1 MYLVTNSL
9 PSSEMKDSVLYT
21 IALTQV
27 PGIGPIQAKLLI
39 EQYGTAAKVFDTPLK
54 SLASIDG
61 FGLLKA
67 SAVKKFSNFKAIEE
81 EIAFCKTHHIN
92 ILCLTDAAYPK
103 RLLNCFDAPTVLY
116 YRGTADLNTSRVISI
131 VGTRS
136 NSDYGKQLTEQIV
149 KELTEQ
155 NVLIVSG
162 MAFGIDAIAH
172 KAALQNGLAT
182 IGVLAHGLDTIY
194 PAQHT
199 NLAKE
204 ILNNGGLL
212 TEFPRFTKP
221 DKHNFPRR
229 NRIVAGMAD
238 GTIVIE
244 TAAKGGSM
252 ITAELT
258 YDYNRDLFAV
268 PGRITDA
275 KSLGCNKLIQQNKAA
290 IFTTT
295 TQMLEVLGWQQKK
308 ITAKKQRELFIELTN
323 DEQTIA
329 TILQSKELVHIDEI
343 YLTSG
348 LSSSSV
354 AVAML
359 NMELQNILMCLPGKI
374 YRLI

>member
-1 MYLVTNSL
+1 
-9 PSSEMKDSVLYT
+9 MKDAALYT

-27 PGIGPIQAKLLI
+27 TGIGAVQSKQLI
-39 EQYGTAAKVFDTPLK
+39 EQFGNAAAVFDAPLK
-54 SLASIDG
+54 ALAAIEG
-61 FGLLKA
+61 FGLIKA
-67 SAVKKFSNFKAIEE
+67 SAIKKFDDFKGIEE
-81 EIAFCKTHHIN
+81 EIQFCKTHHIN
-92 ILCLTDAAYPK
+92 ILTLSDADYPK

-116 YRGTADLNTSRVISI
+116 YRGTADLNTARIISI
-131 VGTRS
+131 VGTRI

-149 KELTEQ
+149 QELKEQ

-182 IGVLAHGLDTIY
+182 VGVLAHGLDTIY
-194 PAQHT
+194 PSQHT

-204 ILNNGGLL
+204 MLHNGGLL
-212 TEFPRFTKP
+212 TEFPRLTNP

-244 TAAKGGSM
+244 TASKGGSM

-268 PGRITDA
+268 PGRATDA
-275 KSLGCNKLIQQNKAA
+275 KSAGCNKLIQQNKAA
-290 IFTTT
+290 IFTTCE
-295 TQMLEVLGWQQKK
+295 QMMEVLGWQQKK
-308 ITAKKQRELFIELTN
+308 ITAKKQREMFVDLTK
-323 DEQTIA
+323 DEQTIV
-329 TILQSKELVHIDEI
+329 TILQSKEMVQIDEI

-359 NMELQNILMCLPGKI
+359 NLELQNMIMCLPGKI
-374 YRLI
+374 YRLM

>member
-1 MYLVTNSL
+1 
-9 PSSEMKDSVLYT
+9 MKDALYT

-27 PGIGPIQAKLLI
+27 TGIGPIQAKVLI
-39 EQYGTAAKVFDTPLK
+39 EQFGTAAKVFEAPLRT
-54 SLASIDG
+54 LAAIEG
-61 FGLLKA
+61 FGLIKA
-67 SAVKKFSNFKAIEE
+67 TAIKKFSDFKTIEAEINFCETYYIR
-81 EIAFCKTHHIN
+81 
-92 ILCLTDAAYPK
+92 ILSLTSADYPK

-116 YRGTADLNTSRVISI
+116 YRGTADLNASRVISI
-131 VGTRS
+131 VGTRV

-149 KELTEQ
+149 KELTAQ

-172 KAALQNGLAT
+172 KAALQNDLAT
-182 IGVLAHGLDTIY
+182 VGVLAHGLDTIY

-204 ILNNGGLL
+204 MLQNGGLL

-268 PGRITDA
+268 PGKVTDA
-275 KSLGCNKLIQQNKAA
+275 KSMGCNKLIQQNKAT

-295 TQMLEVLGWQQKK
+295 EQMMEVLGWQKK
-308 ITAKKQRELFIELTN
+308 KVTARKQRELFVELSK
-323 DEQTIA
+323 DEQTIV
-329 TILQSKELVHIDEI
+329 TILQSKETVHIDEI

-359 NMELQNILMCLPGKI
+359 NLELQNMLVCLPGKM
-374 YRLI
+374 YKLM

>member
-1 MYLVTNSL
+1 
-9 PSSEMKDSVLYT
+9 MKDSSLYT

-27 PGIGPIQAKLLI
+27 NGIGAVQAKQLI
-39 EQYGTAAKVFDTPLK
+39 EQFGSAEAVFNAPVKALAA
-54 SLASIDG
+54 IEG
-61 FGLLKA
+61 FGELKA
-67 SAVKKFSNFKAIEE
+67 HAIKKFSDFKSIED
-81 EIAFCKTHHIN
+81 EIEFCHFHHIN
-92 ILCLTDAAYPK
+92 TLCLTDAAYPK

-116 YRGTADLNTSRVISI
+116 YRGTADLNTARIISI
-131 VGTRS
+131 VGTRV

-149 KELTEQ
+149 KELAAQ
-155 NVLIVSG
+155 NVLIISG

-172 KAALQNGLAT
+172 KAALQNDLAT
-182 IGVLAHGLDTIY
+182 VGVLAHGLDTIY
-194 PAQHT
+194 PSQHT

-204 ILNNGGLL
+204 MLNNGGLL

-238 GTIVIE
+238 GCIVIE

-268 PGRITDA
+268 PGRVTDS
-275 KSLGCNKLIQQNKAA
+275 KSMGCNKLIQQNKAA

-295 TQMLEVLGWQQKK
+295 EQMMEVLGWQQKK
-308 ITAKKQRELFIELTN
+308 ITAKKQREMFVELSA
-323 DEQTIA
+323 DEQTIVA
-329 TILQSKELVHIDEI
+329 ILQSKETVHIDEI
-343 YLTSG
+343 YLTSK

-359 NMELQNILMCLPGKI
+359 NLELQNMLMCLPGKM
-374 YRLI
+374 YRLM

>member
-1 MYLVTNSL
+1 
-9 PSSEMKDSVLYT
+9 MKDALYT

-27 PGIGPIQAKLLI
+27 TGIGPIQAKLLI
-39 EQYGTAAKVFDTPLK
+39 EMFGTAVKIFDTPIRT
-54 SLASIDG
+54 LASIEG
-61 FGLLKA
+61 FGMIKA
-67 SAVKKFSNFKAIEE
+67 AAIKKFSDFKSIEE
-81 EIAFCKTHHIN
+81 EITFCEAYHIK
-92 ILCLTDAAYPK
+92 ILCLTDAEYPK

-116 YRGTADLNTSRVISI
+116 YRGNADLNTSRVISI
-131 VGTRS
+131 VGTRV
-136 NSDYGKQLTEQIV
+136 NTDYGKQMTEQIV
-149 KELTEQ
+149 KELTAQ

-172 KAALQNGLAT
+172 KAALQNGLPT
-182 IGVLAHGLDTIY
+182 VGVLAHGLDTIY
-194 PAQHT
+194 PSQHT
-199 NLAKE
+199 NIAKE
-204 ILNNGGLL
+204 MLYNGGLL

-258 YDYNRDLFAV
+258 YDYNRDLFAI
-268 PGRITDA
+268 PGRITDG
-275 KSLGCNKLIQQNKAA
+275 KSMGCNKLIQQNKAV

-295 TQMLEVLGWQQKK
+295 EQMMEVLGWQQKK
-308 ITAKKQRELFIELTN
+308 ITAKKQRELFVDLTK

-329 TILQSKELVHIDEI
+329 NILQSKELVHIDEI

-359 NMELQNILMCLPGKI
+359 NLELQNILACLPGKL

>member
-1 MYLVTNSL
+1 
-9 PSSEMKDSVLYT
+9 MKDALYT

-27 PGIGPIQAKLLI
+27 TGIGPIQAKLLI
-39 EQYGTAAKVFDTPLK
+39 EMFGTAVKIFDTPIRT
-54 SLASIDG
+54 LASIEG
-61 FGLLKA
+61 FGMIKA
-67 SAVKKFSNFKAIEE
+67 AAIKKFSDFKAIEE
-81 EIAFCKTHHIN
+81 EITFCKAYHIK
-92 ILCLTDAAYPK
+92 ILCLTDTEYPK

-131 VGTRS
+131 VGTRL
-136 NSDYGKQLTEQIV
+136 NTDYGKQLTEQIV
-149 KELTEQ
+149 KELTAQ

-172 KAALQNGLAT
+172 KAALQNGLPT
-182 IGVLAHGLDTIY
+182 VGVLAHGLDTIY
-194 PAQHT
+194 PSQHT
-199 NLAKE
+199 NIAKE
-204 ILNNGGLL
+204 MLYNGGLL

-258 YDYNRDLFAV
+258 YDYNRDLFAI
-268 PGRITDA
+268 PGRITDG
-275 KSLGCNKLIQQNKAA
+275 KSMGCNKLIQQNKAA

-295 TQMLEVLGWQQKK
+295 EQMMEVLGWQQKK
-308 ITAKKQRELFIELTN
+308 ITAKKQRELFVDLTK

-329 TILQSKELVHIDEI
+329 NILQSKELVHIDEI
-343 YLTSG
+343 YLKSG

-359 NMELQNILMCLPGKI
+359 NLELQNMLVCLPGKM
-374 YRLI
+374 YRLM

>member
-1 MYLVTNSL
+1 MENSSL
-9 PSSEMKDSVLYT
+9 HT

-27 PGIGPIQAKLLI
+27 NGIGAVQAKQLI
-39 EQYGTAAKVFDTPLK
+39 EQFGNAEAVFKAPVKTLAA
-54 SLASIDG
+54 IEG
-61 FGLLKA
+61 FGEIKA
-67 SAVKKFSNFKAIEE
+67 HAIKKFSDFKSIEE
-81 EIAFCKTHHIN
+81 EMEFCYFHHIN
-92 ILCLTDAAYPK
+92 ILCFADATYPK

-116 YRGTADLNTSRVISI
+116 YRGTADLNTARIISI
-131 VGTRS
+131 VGTRV

-149 KELTEQ
+149 KELAAQ
-155 NVLIVSG
+155 NVLIISG

-182 IGVLAHGLDTIY
+182 VGVLAHGLDTIY
-194 PAQHT
+194 PPQHT

-204 ILNNGGLL
+204 MLNNGGLL

-268 PGRITDA
+268 PGRVIDS
-275 KSLGCNKLIQQNKAA
+275 KSMGCNKLIQQNKAA

-295 TQMLEVLGWQQKK
+295 EQKK
-308 ITAKKQRELFIELTN
+308 VTAKKQREMFVDLTN
-323 DEQTIA
+323 DEQTIV
-329 TILQSKELVHIDEI
+329 TILQLKETVHIDEI
-343 YLTSG
+343 YLTSK

-359 NMELQNILMCLPGKI
+359 NLELQNMLMCLPGKM
-374 YRLI
+374 YRLM

>member
-1 MYLVTNSL
+1 MQNTA
-9 PSSEMKDSVLYT
+9 LYT

-27 PGIGPIQAKLLI
+27 NGIGAVQAKQLI
-39 EQYGTAAKVFDTPLK
+39 EKFGNAEAVFN
-54 SLASIDG
+54 ASVKAMAELEG
-61 FGLLKA
+61 FGELKA
-67 SAVKKFSNFKAIEE
+67 HAIKKFSDFKAIED
-81 EIAFCKTHHIN
+81 EIEFCHFHHIN
-92 ILCLTDAAYPK
+92 ILCFTDESYPK

-116 YRGTADLNTSRVISI
+116 YRGTADLNTSRIISI
-131 VGTRS
+131 VGTRV
-136 NSDYGKQLTEQIV
+136 NSDYGKQQTEQIV
-149 KELTEQ
+149 KELAAQ
-155 NVLIVSG
+155 NVLIISG

-172 KAALQNGLAT
+172 KAALQNDLAT
-182 IGVLAHGLDTIY
+182 VGVLAHGLDTIY

-204 ILNNGGLL
+204 MLNNGGLL

-252 ITAELT
+252 ITAELA

-268 PGRITDA
+268 PGRISDI

-295 TQMLEVLGWQQKK
+295 EQMMEVLGWQQKK
-308 ITAKKQRELFIELTN
+308 ITVKKQRELFVELSA
-323 DEQTIA
+323 DEQTIVA
-329 TILQSKELVHIDEI
+329 ILQSKETVHIDEI
-343 YLTSG
+343 YLTSK

-359 NMELQNILMCLPGKI
+359 NLELQNMLMCLPGKM
-374 YRLI
+374 YRLM

>member
-1 MYLVTNSL
+1 MN
-9 PSSEMKDSVLYT
+9 DALYT

-27 PGIGPIQAKLLI
+27 TGIGPIQAKVLM
-39 EQYGTAAKVFDTPLK
+39 EQFGTAEKVFEASQKT
-54 SLASIDG
+54 LASIEG
-61 FGLLKA
+61 FGGLRA
-67 SAVKKFSNFKAIEE
+67 TAIKKFSDFKAIEE
-81 EIAFCKTHHIN
+81 EIVFCEAHQIK
-92 ILCLTDAAYPK
+92 ILSLSHPDYPK

-116 YRGTADLNTSRVISI
+116 YRGTADLNTSRIISI
-131 VGTRS
+131 VGTRV
-136 NSDYGKQLTEQIV
+136 NSDYGKQMTEQIV
-149 KELTEQ
+149 KELTAQ

-172 KAALQNGLAT
+172 RAALQNELAT
-182 IGVLAHGLDTIY
+182 VGVMAHGLDTIY

-204 ILNNGGLL
+204 LLQNGGLL

-244 TAAKGGSM
+244 TATKGGSM

-258 YDYNRDLFAV
+258 YDYNRDLFAI
-268 PGRITDA
+268 PGRVTDA
-275 KSLGCNKLIQQNKAA
+275 KSMGCNKLIQQNKAA
-290 IFTTT
+290 LFTTT
-295 TQMLEVLGWQQKK
+295 EQMMEVLGWQKK
-308 ITAKKQRELFIELTN
+308 KVTAKKQRELFVELST
-323 DEQTIA
+323 DEQTIV
-329 TILQSKELVHIDEI
+329 TILQSKETVHIDEI

-359 NMELQNILMCLPGKI
+359 NLELQNILVCLPGKM
-374 YRLI
+374 YRLM

>member
-1 MYLVTNSL
+1 
-9 PSSEMKDSVLYT
+9 MKDALYT

-27 PGIGPIQAKLLI
+27 NGIGPIQAKQLI
-39 EQYGTAAKVFDTPLK
+39 EQFGNAEAVFKAPLK
-54 SLASIDG
+54 VLASIDG

-67 SAVKKFSNFKAIEE
+67 SAIKEFSDYKSIEE
-81 EIAFCKTHHIN
+81 EIKFCEAHHIN
-92 ILCLTDAAYPK
+92 ILSITDATYPK

-116 YRGTADLNTSRVISI
+116 YRGTADLNTSRIISI
-131 VGTRS
+131 VGTRI
-136 NSDYGKQLTEQIV
+136 NSDYGKQITEQIV
-149 KELTEQ
+149 KELTAQ
-155 NVLIVSG
+155 NVLIISG

-199 NLAKE
+199 NLAKDM
-204 ILNNGGLL
+204 LHNGGLL

-238 GTIVIE
+238 GCIVVE

-268 PGRITDA
+268 PGRITDS
-275 KSLGCNKLIQQNKAA
+275 KSMGCNKLIQQNKAA

-295 TQMLEVLGWQQKK
+295 EQMMEVLGWQQKK
-308 ITAKKQRELFIELTN
+308 INPKKQKELFIDLTK
-323 DEQTIA
+323 DEQLIV
-329 TILQSKELVHIDEI
+329 TILQSKETVHIDEI
-343 YLTSG
+343 YLTTG
-348 LSSSSV
+348 ISSSSV
-354 AVAML
+354 AVAIL
-359 NMELQNILMCLPGKI
+359 NLELQNMIICLPGKM
-374 YRLI
+374 YRLM

>member
-1 MYLVTNSL
+1 MN
-9 PSSEMKDSVLYT
+9 DNALYT

-27 PGIGPIQAKLLI
+27 NGIGAVQAKQLI
-39 EQYGTAAKVFDTPLK
+39 GQFGSAAEVFNASK
-54 SLASIDG
+54 KALAAVEG
-61 FGLLKA
+61 FGELKA
-67 SAVKKFSNFKAIEE
+67 NAIKIFSDFKIIEK
-81 EIAFCKTHHIN
+81 EIAFCQIHHID
-92 ILCLTDAAYPK
+92 ILTLSDSAYPK

-116 YRGTADLNTSRVISI
+116 YRGAADLNTARIISI
-131 VGTRS
+131 VGTRA
-136 NSDYGKQLTEQIV
+136 NSDYGKQVTEQIV
-149 KELTEQ
+149 KELAAQ

-182 IGVLAHGLDTIY
+182 VGVLAHGLDTIY
-194 PAQHT
+194 PSQHT
-199 NLAKE
+199 TLAKDM
-204 ILNNGGLL
+204 LHNGGLL
-212 TEFPRFTKP
+212 TEFPRLTNP

-244 TAAKGGSM
+244 TASKGGSM

-268 PGRITDA
+268 PGRVTDT

-290 IFTTT
+290 IFTTAE
-295 TQMLEVLGWQQKK
+295 QMMEVLGWQQKK
-308 ITAKKQRELFIELTN
+308 ITAKKQREMFIDLTK
-323 DEQTIA
+323 DEQTIV
-329 TILQSKELVHIDEI
+329 TILQSKETVHIDEI
-343 YLTSG
+343 YLNAK

-354 AVAML
+354 AVAIL
-359 NMELQNILMCLPGKI
+359 NLELQNIILCLPGKI